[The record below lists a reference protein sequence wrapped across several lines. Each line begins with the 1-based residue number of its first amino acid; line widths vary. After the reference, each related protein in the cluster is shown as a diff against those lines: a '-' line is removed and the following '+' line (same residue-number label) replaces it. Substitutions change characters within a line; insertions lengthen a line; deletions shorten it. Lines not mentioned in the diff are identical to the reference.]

1 MKRHTIEFRVRYQET
16 DRMGVVYYANYLVWF
31 EVARTEFFRAAGLDY
46 RELEEKDNVFLPVA
60 KASCRYRSPIG
71 YDDPV
76 SLSVI
81 LSMVGKARIIFEYE
95 VASRGSIRATGQ
107 TVHTFVNADGVP
119 IPVPSNVREVLLRE
133 A

>member
-1 MKRHTIEFRVRYQET
+1 MREHTIQFRVRYQET

-31 EVARTEFFRAAGLDY
+31 EVARTELFRAAGLDY

-60 KASCRYRSPIG
+60 GATCRYRSPLG

-76 SLSVI
+76 SLSAA
-81 LSMVGKARIIFEYE
+81 LSFMGKARIIFEYE
-95 VASRGSIRATGQ
+95 VRSEGRQCATGQ
-107 TVHTFVNADGVP
+107 TVHTFVNAEGT
-119 IPVPSNVREVLLRE
+119 PVPVPQKVREVLLRE